1 MANKETRKA
10 EAKKA
15 QDNRRALYR
24 AAQNVKLTPRKDGT
38 VPGVPKPPNA
48 PK

>member
-1 MANKETRKA
+1 MATQKQKQA

-24 AAQNVKLTPRKDGT
+24 AVQNVRLQPKKDGT
-38 VPGVPKPPNA
+38 VPGVPKPP
-48 PK
+48 KGK